1 MNKNQNM
8 VNDQMRMNARIV
20 CKSKM
25 MNVRIM
31 MMTAS
36 VSLDMSMNVNKHL
49 NVSMRIGM
57 EYADTMNMMVSRLG
71 LMQITILDDDDGY
84 YGNFWGC

>member
-1 MNKNQNM
+1 
-8 VNDQMRMNARIV
+8 
-20 CKSKM
+20 
-25 MNVRIM
+25 M
-31 MMTAS
+31 MMTAG

-71 LMQITILDDDDGY
+71 LMRITVLDDDGY